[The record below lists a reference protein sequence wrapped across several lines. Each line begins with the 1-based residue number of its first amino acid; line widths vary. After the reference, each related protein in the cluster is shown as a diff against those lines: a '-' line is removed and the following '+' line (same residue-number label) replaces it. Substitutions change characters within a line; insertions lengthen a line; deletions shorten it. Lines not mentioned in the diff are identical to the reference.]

1 MDRLLYVAMSGAR
14 GIMDI
19 QAVQAQNLANAN
31 TVGFRKDLHTFSALP
46 VRGPG
51 YADRVY
57 TGAEA
62 VEADLSAGAVISTGR
77 QLDVAVNGEGWI
89 AVQAPDGTEAY
100 SRAGDLRIDAN
111 GLLTTGAGLPVL
123 GNAGPIAIPPYES
136 LDIGVDGTITV
147 RAKGQ
152 GANALAQLDRIK
164 LVNAVD
170 TELRKGADGLIRT
183 QSGAPLGPDAGVQ
196 LTVGSLESSN
206 VNGVEAMVTMI
217 ELARQ
222 FELHMKVMKA
232 AENNDEASQRLMR
245 LGS

>member
-31 TVGFRKDLHTFSALP
+31 TVGFRKDLHAFSALP

-51 YADRVY
+51 YPDRVY

-62 VEADLSAGAVISTGR
+62 VEADLSPGPVMSTGR
-77 QLDVAVNGEGWI
+77 QLDIAIDGEGWI

-100 SRAGDLRIDAN
+100 TRAGDLRIDAN
-111 GLLTTGAGLPVL
+111 GLLTTGSGLPVM

-136 LDIGVDGTITV
+136 LEIGVDGTITV

-164 LVNAVD
+164 LVSAAG
-170 TELRKGADGLIRT
+170 TELSKGTDGLIRT
-183 QSGAPLGPDAGVQ
+183 RSGAPLGADAGVQ
-196 LTVGSLESSN
+196 ITVGSLESSN
-206 VNGVEAMVTMI
+206 VNGVEAMVNMI

-222 FELHMKVMKA
+222 FELHMKAMKA
-232 AENNDEASQRLMR
+232 AETNDEASQRLMR